1 MLMAQTT
8 GAWTLAE
15 LDRLPDDGNRY
26 ELVDGELFV
35 TPSPSPAHEYL
46 AHVLQGILQ
55 PYVIAHDVGLA
66 FLANSA
72 LRTQE
77 SELIPDLM
85 VRKAPSPPP
94 LTWVE
99 MPIPSLVV
107 EVLSQ
112 TTRRRDHENKRSFY
126 LSHNIAEYWI
136 VDGERRT
143 IRVIKPHSED
153 VVADTQLT
161 WQPTEATVAL
171 VIDVVGYF
179 RTALG

>member
-35 TPSPSPAHEYL
+35 TPAPSPAHEFL
-46 AHVLQGILQ
+46 AHILQGILQ
-55 PYVIAHDVGLA
+55 PYVSAQGVGLA

-72 LRTQE
+72 LRTAE

-85 VRKAPSPPP
+85 VRKFPIPPP
-94 LTWVE
+94 LKWIEV
-99 MPIPSLVV
+99 PIPLLAV

-112 TTRRRDHENKRSFY
+112 TTRQRDHENKRRFY
-126 LSHNIAEYWI
+126 LANGIAEYWI
-136 VDGERRT
+136 VDGRERT
-143 IRVIKPHSED
+143 IRVIKPDLDD
-153 VVADTQLT
+153 VLAKSHLS
-161 WQPTEATVAL
+161 WHPKGAAIAL
-171 VIDVVGYF
+171 EIDVVEYF
-179 RTALG
+179 RSALG